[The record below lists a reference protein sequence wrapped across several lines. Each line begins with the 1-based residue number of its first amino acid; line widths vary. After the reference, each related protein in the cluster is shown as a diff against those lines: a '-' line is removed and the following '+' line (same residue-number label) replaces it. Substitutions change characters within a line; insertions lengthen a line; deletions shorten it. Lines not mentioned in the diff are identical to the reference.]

1 MSNKEKA
8 KMLRRQKGKEKHELN
23 RKEIQG
29 IERRKKYSYNVRKIE
44 KLDSKHKI
52 ARKEFS
58 ERNK

>member
-8 KMLRRQKGKEKHELN
+8 KMLRRQKGKVRHELN